1 MQIYGMKVITLPRE
15 VSQTRGRFFSEAR
28 SKACREKSADVIVP
42 YHELIWEGQ
51 NLIKAR
57 VNECYLME
65 ERMQKISTQGD
76 NCPQK
81 SRTASNEYVGVQT
94 FIGITENNLT
104 EVSLK
109 RDDLFEQ
116 MLSPSNLNKAYKQ
129 VISNKGSGG
138 VDKMEVEELLPW
150 LLKNKETLIN
160 SLRNGTYCPN
170 PARRVEIPKG
180 NGKTRSLGIPT
191 LVDRFVQQAIS
202 QVLTPIY
209 ELEFSDNSYGFR
221 PDRSCHE
228 ALRRAQSYITDGYRY
243 CVDLDLE
250 KFFDTVNHSRLIEL
264 LSKKIKDRGLI
275 SLIHKYLRAG
285 VQTGGKI
292 EETQQGVPQGSPLS
306 PLLGNIMLNELDKEL
321 ERRGHA
327 FVRYADDCL
336 IFSKSKR
343 ASQRIMRSITTYIED
358 KLYLRVN
365 REKTTSGYVGKVKFL
380 GYGFYIHSGK
390 CRLRVHPAS
399 LSKFKGRLKELT
411 GRSNGMGYER
421 RKRELRLFIEGWLEY
436 FKLADIRSKLQEIDQ
451 WYRRRLRMCIWK
463 SWKKI
468 KTRFRNLMRCGIEKP
483 KAWEWANTRKGYWHI
498 SKSWI
503 LSRALDNDKLRQADY
518 PFLIDSYRKVV
529 S

>member
-1 MQIYGMKVITLPRE
+1 MK
-15 VSQTRGRFFSEAR
+15 G
-28 SKACREKSADVIVP
+28 
-42 YHELIWEGQ
+42 
-51 NLIKAR
+51 
-57 VNECYLME
+57 
-65 ERMQKISTQGD
+65 RMQKISTKSD

-81 SRTASNEYVGVQT
+81 SRTESEGYAGVQT
-94 FIGITENNLT
+94 FIGIAENNLT

-116 MLSPSNLNKAYKQ
+116 MLSPDNLNKSYKQ

-160 SLRNGTYCPN
+160 NLRNGTYRPN
-170 PARRVEIPKG
+170 PARRVEMPKG

-191 LVDRFVQQAIS
+191 IVDRLVQQSIS

-221 PDRSCHE
+221 PNRSCHM
-228 ALRRAQSYITDGYRY
+228 ALKRAQSYITDGYRY

-250 KFFDTVNHSRLIEL
+250 KFFDTINHSRLIEL

-285 VQTGGKI
+285 VQIGTRF

-321 ERRGHA
+321 ERRGHV

-336 IFSKSKR
+336 IFCKSKR
-343 ASQRIMRSITTYIED
+343 ASQRVTRRITNYIEQ

-365 REKTTSGYVGKVKFL
+365 GDKTKWGHVGKVKFL

-390 CRLRVHPAS
+390 CRLRVSPTS
-399 LSKFKGRLKELT
+399 ISKFKGRLKELT
-411 GRSNGMGYER
+411 GRSNGMGYEK
-421 RKRELRLFIEGWLEY
+421 RKHELRLFIMGWLGY
-436 FKLADIRSKLQEIDQ
+436 FKLADVRSKLQEIDT

-498 SKSWI
+498 SNSWI
-503 LSRALDNDKLRQADY
+503 VSRALDNDKLRQADY
-518 PFLIDSYRKVV
+518 PFLLDCYRKVI